1 MAGKTS
7 LSGSLT
13 KNRKVL
19 RQTFGG
25 QAGIVFRELSLPGG
39 VLRPIPAFLVYAE
52 GAVDD
57 ARLEAHLIAPLLA
70 GEMSGLLPGASGLTP
85 RSRPID
91 TIESATG
98 ALARGMVLFQCG
110 RNPLH
115 AFELGE
121 VPFRPIGPP
130 RSETSIHGPQEAFNE
145 NLNSN
150 LTMLRRR
157 LPDPALRL
165 ESLWAGRAAPG
176 AVVVA
181 HHGRGPPPPGP
192 VGGAGGGGGDAPG
205 EGGGAYLAGGP
216 TRRMVK
222 EVRRRLGKVDQS
234 HLQGTAELAEALSGP
249 RLSLFPKV
257 LPSER
262 PDLVAQFLRAGR
274 IALLLENG
282 PRAMI
287 LPALFMDFLTS
298 PDDYYEWRP
307 IVLFLRLLRLLAFVI
322 AVPLPALYI
331 SVTTYH
337 LQALPTQLTLS
348 LLAQREGAPLPA
360 PVEALLMTVIF
371 EILVEAGVRLPR
383 VIGATV
389 SIVGGL
395 VIGEAAIRSGITSP
409 AMVLVVSATAV
420 SAFTLPSTTLAA
432 AATYMRFTLLL
443 LAGAFG
449 FFGLLLGY
457 LFGLAMMAGMTSLGV
472 PYMAPLY
479 PLQLRHAV
487 AAVGGKPR
495 PPLGGGTTPA
505 PGLVREADRFQD
517 RDG

>member
-165 ESLWAGRAAPG
+165 ESLWAGRDAPVE
-176 AVVVA
+176 VVVA
-181 HHGRGPPPPGP
+181 
-192 VGGAGGGGGDAPG
+192 
-205 EGGGAYLAGGP
+205 YLDGGP

-222 EVRRRLGKVDQS
+222 EVHRRLGKVDQS